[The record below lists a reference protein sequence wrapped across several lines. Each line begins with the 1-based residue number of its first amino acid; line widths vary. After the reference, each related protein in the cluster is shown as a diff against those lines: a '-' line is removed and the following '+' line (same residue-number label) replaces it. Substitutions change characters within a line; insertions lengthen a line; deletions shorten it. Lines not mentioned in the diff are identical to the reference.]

1 MRKKHLSLLVLALA
15 GMMSLFVACD
25 KDTDCYVTVD
35 VIDIVKVT
43 DSVSTRTDTLPVPG
57 AFVKI
62 DIDSS
67 MVYSE
72 GFTDETGTFRTV
84 FAAPAIFN
92 VAVKLNIND
101 LPDYPVDKYNVYRRG
116 SGTIRLQEGDTV
128 FSTVI
133 LEKDTI
139 ILSRN

>member
-1 MRKKHLSLLVLALA
+1 MHKKHLSLLVLALA

-25 KDTDCYVTVD
+25 KDTDCYVTVN
-35 VIDIVKVT
+35 VIDIMKIT
-43 DSVSTRTDTLPVPG
+43 DSIGSRVDTLPVPD

-67 MVYSE
+67 E
-72 GFTDETGTFRTV
+72 GYTDVSGTFRTV

-92 VAVKLNIND
+92 VAVKLNVLDENYD
-101 LPDYPVDKYNVYRRG
+101 PSKFDVYRRG
-116 SGTIRLQEGDTV
+116 SGTIRLREGDTV

>member
-1 MRKKHLSLLVLALA
+1 MHKKHLSLLVLALA

-25 KDTDCYVTVD
+25 KDTDCYVSVN

-43 DSVSTRTDTLPVPG
+43 DSISSRTDTLPVPG

-67 MVYSE
+67 MVNSE
-72 GFTDETGTFRTV
+72 GFTDATGTFRTV

-92 VAVKLNIND
+92 VAVKLNVALEEYDPARFDIF
-101 LPDYPVDKYNVYRRG
+101 RSG
-116 SGTIRLQEGDTV
+116 SGTIRLKEGDTV

-133 LEKDTI
+133 LERDTTI
-139 ILSRN
+139 NSRN

>member
-1 MRKKHLSLLVLALA
+1 MHKKHLSLLVLALA

-43 DSVSTRTDTLPVPG
+43 DSVSSHIDTLPVPG

-67 MVYSE
+67 MVNSE

-92 VAVKLNIND
+92 VAVKLTVA
-101 LPDYPVDKYNVYRRG
+101 LEEYSPDKFDIYRRG
-116 SGTIRLQEGDTV
+116 SGTIRLREGDTV

-133 LEKDTI
+133 LERDTLI
-139 ILSRN
+139 ISRN